1 MANGLQNGTTR
12 LWITAVAA
20 TAGLTGLAAAG
31 LAPWWATIGAAA
43 ALLAA
48 LVWIGQGHLGDIAAY
63 KRHIDDRTDTDLLIN
78 DPPLGFR
85 LVEGIRNPLLLT
97 DPNNRVV
104 LANAAARTL
113 LGERV
118 VGRDVAMHLRHP
130 QALDAIRSSA
140 KDDRPYA
147 VEISLLSPTERT
159 YTLSAMRVTSRQ
171 TSDGQGDDQGGQ
183 AGRTPFYVAVSLH
196 DITTAKRA
204 EQMRVDFVANA
215 SHELRTPLSSLLG
228 FIETLQGVA
237 RGDVA
242 ASDRFLRIM
251 HEEAERMVRLIDDL
265 LSLSR
270 IELDRHVQPTGHVA
284 LAPVMESV
292 RKSMEQHAAKRGITL
307 VAELPDDLPPLRA
320 DPDQVI
326 QVFQNLINNAV
337 KYGREA
343 SAIHIT
349 ARRLDRIPDSGLPGV
364 AITVADQGDGIAPE
378 HLPRLTERFYRVD
391 AARSRRLGGTGL
403 GLAIVKHIVNR
414 HRGSL
419 TIDSTQGEGTQVT
432 VALPVAQ
439 NAADGPAAEPRPA
452 AKTDTDRT
460 APATVGK

>member
-1 MANGLQNGTTR
+1 
-12 LWITAVAA
+12 
-20 TAGLTGLAAAG
+20 
-31 LAPWWATIGAAA
+31 
-43 ALLAA
+43 
-48 LVWIGQGHLGDIAAY
+48 
-63 KRHIDDRTDTDLLIN
+63 
-78 DPPLGFR
+78 
-85 LVEGIRNPLLLT
+85 
-97 DPNNRVV
+97 
-104 LANAAARTL
+104 
-113 LGERV
+113 
-118 VGRDVAMHLRHP
+118 
-130 QALDAIRSSA
+130 
-140 KDDRPYA
+140 
-147 VEISLLSPTERT
+147 
-159 YTLSAMRVTSRQ
+159 
-171 TSDGQGDDQGGQ
+171 
-183 AGRTPFYVAVSLH
+183 
-196 DITTAKRA
+196 
-204 EQMRVDFVANA
+204 MRVDFVANA

-284 LAPVMESV
+284 LSPVMESV

-307 VAELPDDLPPLRA
+307 VAELPDDLPTLRA

-343 SAIHIT
+343 SAIRIT
-349 ARRLDRIPDSGLPGV
+349 ARRIDRIPDSGLPGV

-419 TIDSTQGEGTQVT
+419 TIDSIQGEGTQVT

-452 AKTDTDRT
+452 TKTDTDRT

>member
-1 MANGLQNGTTR
+1 MANGFQNGTTR

-20 TAGLTGLAAAG
+20 TTGLAGLATAG
-31 LAPWWATIGAAA
+31 LAPWWAAIGAAA

-63 KRHIDDRTDTDLLIN
+63 KRHIDERTEADLLIN

-97 DPNNRVV
+97 DPDNRVV
-104 LANAAARTL
+104 LANAAARAL

-140 KDDRPYA
+140 ADDRPYA

-171 TSDGQGDDQGGQ
+171 TSEGRG
-183 AGRTPFYVAVSLH
+183 GRTGRPPYYVAVSLH

-270 IELDRHVQPTGHVA
+270 IELDRHVQPTEHVA
-284 LAPVMESV
+284 LAPVIESV

-307 VAELPDDLPPLRA
+307 VAEVPDDLPTLRA

-337 KYGREA
+337 KYGRED
-343 SAIHIT
+343 SAIRIT
-349 ARRLDRIPDSGLPGV
+349 ARRIDRIPDSGLPGV

-432 VALPVAQ
+432 VALPVVQTAV
-439 NAADGPAAEPRPA
+439 DGPAAKPPPA
-452 AKTDTDRT
+452 TKTDTDQT
-460 APATVGK
+460 APAPVGK